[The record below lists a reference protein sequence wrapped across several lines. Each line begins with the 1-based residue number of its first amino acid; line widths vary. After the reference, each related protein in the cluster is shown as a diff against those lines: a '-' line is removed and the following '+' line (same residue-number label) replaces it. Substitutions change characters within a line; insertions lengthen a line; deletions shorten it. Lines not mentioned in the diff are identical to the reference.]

1 MAELKDILA
10 IREWLETQEDGMW
23 PLSHKAAIIRS
34 CDPFGLAADFRDK
47 DGTIYEYFNGELQ
60 YITRGESRTYVGEG
74 NWPRNI

>member
-1 MAELKDILA
+1 MAESKDILA

-34 CDPFGLAADFRDK
+34 WDPFGLAADFRDK